1 WGARVIV
8 PAQGRQA
15 ILTELHH
22 EHPGMPKMKML
33 ARSYVWWPGLDTDIT
48 ALVRRCQECQQGQ
61 RVPPAVPLHPW
72 EWPGRPWTR
81 LHIDHAGPFMGSMF
95 LVIVDAHSKWLD
107 VHRVNTASTASAIE
121 KLRASFATH
130 GRPEVLG
137 SDNGTEFTSGEFG
150 KFLKENGVRHIKTA
164 PYHPATNGL
173 AERAVQTLKAGLKKQ
188 PAVSIDTKLS
198 RWLFDYRTTPHST
211 TGIPPA
217 ELLMGRRLRTR
228 LSLLFP

>member
-22 EHPGMPKMKML
+22 RHPGVSKMKML
-33 ARSYVWWPGLDTDIT
+33 ARSYVWWPGLDTDIA
-48 ALVRRCQECQQGQ
+48 ALVRRCQECQQRQ
-61 RVPPAVPLHPW
+61 RVPPAAPLHPW

-81 LHIDHAGPFMGSMF
+81 LHIDHACPFMGSMF
-95 LVIVDAHSKWLD
+95 LVIVYAHSKWLD
-107 VHRVNTASTASAIE
+107 VHRVNTASTASTIE
-121 KLRASFATH
+121 MLRASFATH
-130 GRPEVLG
+130 GLPEVLV
-137 SDNGTEFTSGEFG
+137 SDNGTAFTSGEFG

-164 PYHPATNGL
+164 PYHPATNDL

-188 PAVSIDTKLS
+188 LAASKDTKLS

-217 ELLMGRRLRTR
+217 ELLMGRRL
-228 LSLLFP
+228 